1 MKNRRHFTKNSLS
14 LILAS
19 TIVGPLV
26 SACGGSNGYGGG
38 GSTPPKDTTAGNT
51 SCDDG
56 ANAIYI
62 NPGHSHSTINLTAQ
76 QLLDRAEGNYVL
88 MGGSHSHSFT
98 LLAADFAS
106 LASGQSIQKIDL
118 EGHGHILQI
127 TC

>member
-1 MKNRRHFTKNSLS
+1 MKSRRQFTKNSLT

-19 TIVGPLV
+19 AAIMPLI
-26 SACGGSNGYGGG
+26 SACGGSDGYGGG
-38 GSTPPKDTTAGNT
+38 GSTPPKDTTTDTT

-76 QLLDRAEGNYVL
+76 QLLDRTEGNYVL
-88 MGGSHSHSFT
+88 MGGSHPHSFT
-98 LLAADFAS
+98 LLAADFDS
-106 LASGQSIQKIDL
+106 LANGQSLQKTDL

>member
-1 MKNRRHFTKNSLS
+1 MKSRRHFTKNSLS

-19 TIVGPLV
+19 SIAGSLL
-26 SACGGSNGYGGG
+26 SACGGSDGYGGG
-38 GSTPPKDTTAGNT
+38 GSTPPKDTTTGTN

-62 NPGHSHSTINLTAQ
+62 NPGHNHSAINLTTQ
-76 QLLDRAEGNYVL
+76 QLQDREGNYVL
-88 MGGSHSHSFT
+88 MGGSHPHSFT
-98 LLAADFAS
+98 LLAGDFDS
-106 LASGQSIQKIDL
+106 LANGQSIQKTDL